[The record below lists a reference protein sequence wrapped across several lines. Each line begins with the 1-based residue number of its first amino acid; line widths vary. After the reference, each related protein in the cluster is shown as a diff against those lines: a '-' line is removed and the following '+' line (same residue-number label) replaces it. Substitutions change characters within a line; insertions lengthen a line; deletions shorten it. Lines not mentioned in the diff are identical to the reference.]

1 MDLDAED
8 GQVAGP
14 PVAADQDHTDHAGE
28 QQEVVEPLDTERLRL
43 PFRVNRRQGLLPAEV
58 VEVHGIEDRQQD
70 QGRRQHVGEQAGRD
84 PEEGHVVQK
93 AKKEGRVPEGGEGPS
108 DVGDQKDEEADDMG
122 LLHAVPVGAQDR
134 PDHHHGGARSPDPG
148 CQDRADQQH
157 GRVDRRGSPQG
168 APQHDAAGNREQPPE
183 QDDEGDVVD
192 QRDVK
197 DLVEGHAPMRE
208 QKREGEEQRPE
219 SRHLAEMMV
228 PEPGREQRAQGD
240 GQQDSGKG
248 DDRPDRQGLAD
259 GVSRRFHAGGQAN
272 VRPGR
277 HRQNAC
283 GKGKDRHPPPL
294 PSAAYAAHL
303 RLPSFLTV
311 RHHFPSPSLC
321 EIGVEAIKRRVSRQE
336 KAT

>member
-58 VEVHGIEDRQQD
+58 MEVHGIEDRQQD
-70 QGRRQHVGEQAGRD
+70 QGRRQHMGEQAGRD
-84 PEEGHVVQK
+84 PEEGYIVQK
-93 AKKEGRVPEGGEGPS
+93 TKKKGRVPERGEGPP
-108 DVGDQKDEEADDMG
+108 DVGDQKDEETDDVG

-134 PDHHHGGARSPDPG
+134 PDHHHGRARGPDPRG
-148 CQDRADQQH
+148 QDRADQQH
-157 GRVDRRGSPQG
+157 DGVDRRGSPQG
-168 APQHDAAGNREQPPE
+168 PLQNNAAGNREKPPE

-197 DLVEGHAPMRE
+197 DLVEGHAPVRV

-228 PEPGREQRAQGD
+228 PEPGREQRAQGN

-259 GVSRRFHAGGQAN
+259 GVRRSLHAGGQAD

-277 HRQNAC
+277 HRQKAH
-283 GKGKDRHPPPL
+283 GKGKDRQPPPR
-294 PSAAYAAHL
+294 PSAAYTARL
-303 RLPSFLTV
+303 RLPSFLSV
-311 RHHFPSPSLC
+311 RRHFSNPSRC
-321 EIGVEAIKRRVSRQE
+321 KIGVEAIKRRDSRQE